1 MWFRQLQLFH
11 LGNDFHLDPEAI
23 QQNLENLPFTA
34 CLPSLPSSM
43 GWTTFAEEE
52 EGAPYSMTVNNCVLF
67 CLKIE
72 EKILP
77 ATVVRQEQYAK
88 IKEIEAAQNR
98 KIRQKEKLALKDEI
112 IQTLLVRA
120 FTKITRLYA
129 YIDLDKKL
137 LVLDSTNAKKIEQFL
152 SIFKKTF
159 TEAVSAVAFKKLA
172 PLVTHWLKHQDQP
185 TIFAIEKNVVL
196 QDPSQQKR
204 IIRCQQQD
212 LFAPSIQ
219 SLLKEGCEV
228 KQIALSWQ
236 DRIQFT
242 LTTDEFT
249 LRNIQFP
256 DEIREQANEME
267 PETRQQQYQADF
279 FIMSATFSE
288 LLQDLLAIFASEEK
302 NTTVASPVMEPA

>member
-11 LGNDFHLDPEAI
+11 LGNDFHLNPETI

-52 EGAPYSMTVNNCVLF
+52 ENAPYALSVNNCVLF

-88 IKEIEAAQNR
+88 IKEIETEQNR
-98 KIRQKEKLALKDEI
+98 KVRQKEKLALKDEI

-137 LVLDSTNAKKIEQFL
+137 LILDSTNAKKTEQFL

-159 TEAVSAVAFKKLA
+159 TEAVSAIAVKKLA
-172 PLVTHWLKHQDQP
+172 PLVTHWLLHQDQP
-185 TIFAIEKNVVL
+185 TIFAIEKNAVL

-212 LFAPSIQ
+212 LFASSIQ

-228 KQIALSWQ
+228 RQLALSWQ
-236 DRIQFT
+236 DRVQFT
-242 LTTDEFT
+242 LTTDAFT

-288 LLQDLLAIFASEEK
+288 LLQDLLAIFSTEEK
-302 NTTVASPVMEPA
+302 NTTSVSSVMEPA